1 MHGHRACA
9 MSALEPSPRNLS
21 IVPVSMTDPSP
32 TRGRAM
38 QPVILSGGSGTRLWP
53 LSRRAYP
60 KQFLPLTGTR
70 SLLAETVARTM
81 RCLPQGWVGRPPVVV
96 ANQAQQDLVVAALA
110 ESAQRDC
117 SLVLE
122 PAARNTAPAIA
133 LAAGV
138 ALRNGAD
145 PLLLVLPSDHVIGR
159 EDRFREALGKAANA
173 AEAGRLVTFGIEP
186 DHPETGYGY
195 IRAGGALAGHDGVF
209 AIDRFEE
216 KPTQDRAAHLLAE
229 GGWSW
234 NSGMFLFGA
243 SELWA
248 ELERTAPD
256 IARAVGEAVSA
267 GSGTEDGF
275 RPAAEPFG
283 KAPSMPIDVAVMERT
298 SHGAVVPADLGWN
311 DIGSWRALLDIAPK
325 NQEGAVVVGD
335 VEARET
341 ARSYLRSDGVAL
353 AAIGVQDLAVI
364 ATPDAVLV
372 CDINKIN
379 LVKSI
384 AEKLDEQGRPEARY
398 PSLVRNGWGEVRTL
412 DRHAGGVVQKISIDP
427 GATAERSGPV
437 SHLMVLGGE
446 GGLIVDNTE
455 IAAAR
460 GALGAVQDRY
470 VAEAGVSG
478 LALLEIRPA

>member
-1 MHGHRACA
+1 MT
-9 MSALEPSPRNLS
+9 EPP
-21 IVPVSMTDPSP
+21 P
-32 TRGRAM
+32 TRGRAV

-60 KQFLPLTGTR
+60 KQFLALTGAR
-70 SLLAETVARTM
+70 SLLAETVERTM
-81 RCLPQGWVGRPPVVV
+81 RCLPKDRGGLPPVVV
-96 ANQAQQDLVVAALA
+96 ANEAQQDLVVTALA
-110 ESAQRDC
+110 ESAQGDC
-117 SLVLE
+117 GLVLE

-138 ALRNGAD
+138 ALRNGED

-159 EDRFREALGKAANA
+159 EDRFCEALGKAARA
-173 AEAGRLVTFGIEP
+173 AEAGRLVTFGIQP
-186 DHPETGYGY
+186 DRPETGYGY

-216 KPTQDRAAHLLAE
+216 KPTQDRAAHLLEE

-248 ELERTAPD
+248 ELKRTAPD
-256 IARAVGEAVSA
+256 IARPVGEAISA
-267 GSGTEDGF
+267 GSVSQDGF
-275 RPAAEPFG
+275 RPAAEPFAE
-283 KAPSMPIDVAVMERT
+283 APSMPIDVAVMERT

-325 NQEGAVVVGD
+325 NHEGSVVIGD

-341 ARSYLRSDGVAL
+341 AGSYLRSDGVAL
-353 AAIGVQDLAVI
+353 VAIGVEDLAVI

-379 LVKSI
+379 SVKSA

-398 PSLVRNGWGEVRTL
+398 PSLVRNGWGVVRTL
-412 DRHAGGVVQKISIDP
+412 DRHADGVVQKISIDP
-427 GATAERSGPV
+427 GATAERSGAV
-437 SHLMVLGGE
+437 GQLIVLGG
-446 GGLIVDNTE
+446 GGRLIIDNTDV
-455 IAAAR
+455 ASAG
-460 GALGAVQDRY
+460 GALGAVQDFY
-470 VAEAGVSG
+470 IAEAGASG
-478 LALLEIRPA
+478 LALLEIRPD

>member
-1 MHGHRACA
+1 MHGHLACA
-9 MSALEPSPRNLS
+9 MSALEPSPWNFSLTP
-21 IVPVSMTDPSP
+21 VPMTDPSP
-32 TRGRAM
+32 TRGRAL

-60 KQFLPLTGTR
+60 KQFLALTGTR

-81 RCLPQGWVGRPPVVV
+81 RCLPQDRVGRPPVVV
-96 ANQAQQDLVVAALA
+96 ANEAQQDLVVAALA

-117 SLVLE
+117 GLVLE

-138 ALRNGAD
+138 ALRNGED

-173 AEAGRLVTFGIEP
+173 AEAGRLVTFGIQP
-186 DHPETGYGY
+186 DRPETGYGY
-195 IRAGGALAGHDGVF
+195 IRAGGGLPGHDGVF

-216 KPTQDRAAHLLAE
+216 KPTQDRAAHLLEE

-256 IARAVGEAVSA
+256 IARAVGEAIST

-325 NQEGAVVVGD
+325 DQEGSVLIGD
-335 VEARET
+335 VVARET
-341 ARSYLRSDGVAL
+341 AGSYLRGDGIAL
-353 AAIGVQDLAVI
+353 VTIGVKDLAVI

-379 LVKSI
+379 LVKGI
-384 AEKLDEQGRPEARY
+384 AEKLGEQGRPEAQY
-398 PSLVRNGWGEVRTL
+398 PSLVRNRWGAVRTL
-412 DRHAGGVVQKISIDP
+412 DRHADGVVQKISIDP
-427 GATAERSGPV
+427 GATGERSGPV
-437 SHLMVLGGE
+437 SQLVVLGGE
-446 GGLIVDNTE
+446 GRLTIDNTDV
-455 IAAAR
+455 AAAS
-460 GALGAVQDRY
+460 GPLGAVQDRY
-470 VAEAGVSG
+470 VAEAGATG
-478 LALLEIRPA
+478 LAMLEIRPA